1 MTFFDIFSKEKVKEE
16 KKIKIVVD
24 NREKNS
30 LVISELMNM
39 GFELEFTQ
47 LAVGDYIVNGVAIER
62 KTISDLKSSIINKRI
77 MQQLIELKQ
86 NEDYVLLLEGIMD
99 EGIYGPPLHEN
110 AFRGFLLAIA
120 LEYKVPMI
128 FTQDAKDTAKYI
140 SVLAK
145 KKVKEGDRSIRASR
159 IFKTEEEQIQF
170 ILEGFPH
177 VGPVSAK
184 DLIKKFGSIKG
195 IVNAS
200 AEELEEVLGKRAE
213 EFKKLI
219 DKTIMPQ

>member
-200 AEELEEVLGKRAE
+200 VEELEEVLGKRAE
-213 EFKKLI
+213 EFKKLVEKI
-219 DKTIMPQ
+219 SPN

>member
-200 AEELEEVLGKRAE
+200 VEELEEILGKRAG
-213 EFKKLI
+213 EFKKLV

>member
-213 EFKKLI
+213 EFKKLVEKI
-219 DKTIMPQ
+219 SPN

>member
-1 MTFFDIFSKEKVKEE
+1 MTFFDIFSKKKLKEE
-16 KKIKIVVD
+16 KKIKIIVD

-30 LVISELMNM
+30 LVISELMNL
-39 GFELEFTQ
+39 GYELEFTQ

-62 KTISDLKSSIINKRI
+62 KTISDFKSSIINKRI
-77 MQQLIELKQ
+77 MQQLFEIQQYKEYFLI
-86 NEDYVLLLEGIMD
+86 VEGIT
-99 EGIYGPPLHEN
+99 EEELYGPPIHEN

-219 DKTIMPQ
+219 DK